1 MMIKATNVYKRFE
14 SLEVLKGLDLM
25 VEKGEVFVIIGQSGC
40 GKSVFL
46 KLLTGLLEPDKGSI
60 YVEGEDVVSLG
71 GKELRKLRMKF
82 GFVFQN
88 AALFDSLNVYENV
101 SFGLTQH
108 TDLSQDLISDRVSDC
123 LKLVGLQGIED
134 KMPAE
139 LSGGMKKRVAI
150 ARAVVLNP
158 QIILYDEPTTGLD
171 PVVASSINHLIKK
184 LKHEVAATS
193 IVVTHDMNS
202 AYFIADRIGML
213 YEGKI
218 IEVNSPESIKSSSNP
233 VVQQFIN
240 GNFEGPITV

>member
-1 MMIKATNVYKRFE
+1 MMIKADNVWKKFE
-14 SLEVLKGLDLM
+14 NQDVLKGLNLT
-25 VEKGEVFVIIGQSGC
+25 VAKGEVFVIIGQSGC

-46 KLLTGLLEPDKGSI
+46 KLLTRLLEPDQGNI
-60 YVEGEDVVSLG
+60 YVEGEDIINLND
-71 GKELRKLRMKF
+71 KELRKLRMKF

-88 AALFDSLNVYENV
+88 AALFDSLSVFENV

-123 LKLVGLQGIED
+123 LKLVGLQGIEE

-139 LSGGMKKRVAI
+139 LSGGMKKRIAI

-184 LKHEVAATS
+184 LKREVDATS

-202 AYFIADRIGML
+202 SYFVADRIGML

-218 IEVNSPESIKSSSNP
+218 IEVNNPEGIKNSSSP

-240 GNFEGPITV
+240 GNFEGPIKI